1 MEEDDYENSNSDMS
15 SDPYEPYVMED
26 TLYESMKR
34 KNKPNIKEN

>member
-1 MEEDDYENSNSDMS
+1 MDEEDYDDSNSEMS
-15 SDPYEPYVMED
+15 RDSNEPFVMED